1 MKFVVLHRLRIVQL
15 LIVRIIIVFTVVF
28 LSVQVHGQVSSER
41 LALNNIEKRKWD
53 KAFGQL
59 SKALSKDSLNVAASY
74 VMGCYFFAPDN
85 PEFQLDSAYRYV
97 QKAARDFE
105 LSSSKQRERLKRF
118 PLDSAAIIDLRVEI
132 DSAAFERAKQFDTEN
147 SYIDFLN
154 SFPTAAEQALA
165 VSLRNKAA
173 YHHAQAEN
181 THEAFNAFISK
192 YPDSEQVAEATARYH
207 ELLFKDIT
215 KDKRL
220 ASYKRYLREYPG
232 TVHALE
238 AERNILEISTADGTI
253 ESYLAFIREYPS
265 SKSTR
270 RANSILF
277 HLVSDD
283 QKGEIFPLEQNS
295 DSLNVVIELT
305 HGYLVPFLH
314 DGRFGFMN
322 QLGIEVINP
331 EAEELGKQYR
341 CGNLTDDVITLP
353 HKLVAINGATI
364 YGHSVEDVEDLG
376 HGFLTIETDTC
387 AFVLHKTGFKVG
399 EMCIQSAKVVNGK
412 FLALE
417 KNSLWSLWTLTG
429 RMLLPFGWEDI
440 QAIKDVIILKAKN
453 TYTITTEKDLASL
466 ADQNELGLTEFA
478 DEVKGWRSD
487 FIWVKTGA
495 TEGILTQNLDT
506 VVAVREHVLSPA
518 YFGFIAIRDNIFQT
532 WNDAGDTSQRFKQV
546 VSMEPW
552 TAVRTDS
559 AWYLFDAKTNS
570 FQSNHYDSVF
580 FVGPTAVGVRGDS
593 IRIYFSVKN
602 SITVV
607 QPARVDFIPGQESF
621 LLMQQGAKKSLYNL
635 DGKKLSVFNYDNVQ
649 YAGEGFF
656 VVSKKE
662 KKGLINSAGK
672 VLLPIEYD
680 AIGTASKGMVSLL
693 KGTKFGLFDCKT
705 RKLIKPQYSKN
716 LTFYNNNHIIAYKD
730 GMVGFI
736 GWDNKPLSKLQFNEI
751 RFWNDTAALV
761 RKDAQWMLYAIKA
774 QKAIVDKINNFNFI
788 TDGDEKLAI
797 VQQERKFGVIHNK
810 KGTIIP
816 INFSDILNVGSR
828 DVPLYF
834 TEKHVEEAS
843 IFVVIYYDSKG
854 NMLRKEVY
862 EQDDYEKIYCSNN

>member
-1 MKFVVLHRLRIVQL
+1 M
-15 LIVRIIIVFTVVF
+15 VRIIFVCTVVL
-28 LSVQVHGQVSSER
+28 LSVPVHGQVSSER

-105 LSSSKQRERLKRF
+105 LSSLKQRERWKRF
-118 PLDSAAIIDLRVEI
+118 PLDSIGIVDLRVKI

-147 SYIDFLN
+147 SYIDFIN
-154 SFPTAAEQALA
+154 GFPTAAEQTLAL
-165 VSLRNKAA
+165 SLRNKAA
-173 YHHAQAEN
+173 YRLAQAEN
-181 THEAFNAFISK
+181 NHHAFNNFISK
-192 YPDSEQVAEATARYH
+192 YPDSEQIAEARARYH
-207 ELLFKDIT
+207 ELLFQDIT
-215 KDKRL
+215 RDKRL
-220 ASYKRYLREYPG
+220 ASYKLYLREYPG
-232 TVHALE
+232 TLYAVE

-253 ESYLAFIREYPS
+253 ESYLAFIKEYPS
-265 SKSTR
+265 GTSTR

-283 QKGEIFPLEQNS
+283 QKRELYPHEQNS
-295 DSLNVVIELT
+295 DSLNAIVELMR
-305 HGYLVPFLH
+305 GYLVPFLH

-322 QLGIEVINP
+322 QQGIEVINP
-331 EAEELGKQYR
+331 ETEELDKHYR
-341 CGNLTDDVITLP
+341 CGNLTDDVIRLP

-364 YGHSVEDVEDLG
+364 YDHAVENVEDLG

-387 AFVLHKTGFKVG
+387 TFVLHKTGFTVG
-399 EMCIQSAKVVNGK
+399 EKCIQSAKVVNGK
-412 FLALE
+412 FLALQ

-429 RMLLPFGWEDI
+429 RLLLPFGWEDI
-440 QAIKDVIILKAKN
+440 QVIKDVIILKAKN
-453 TYTITTEKDLASL
+453 KYTITTEEEVAAL

-478 DEVKGWRSD
+478 DEVKGWRGD
-487 FIWVKTGA
+487 FIWVKSGA
-495 TEGILTQNLDT
+495 TEGILNQNMDT
-506 VVAVREHVLSPA
+506 VVQVRDHVLSPA
-518 YFGFIAIRDNIFQT
+518 YFGFIAKRNNVFQT
-532 WNDAGDTSQRFKQV
+532 WNDAGDTSRHFRQV

-559 AWYLFDAKTNS
+559 SWHLFDAKTNS
-570 FQSNHYDSVF
+570 FQSSHYDSVF
-580 FVGPTAVGVRGDS
+580 FVGPTAVGIRSDS
-593 IRIYFSVKN
+593 TTIHFSTKT
-602 SITVV
+602 SITVA

-621 LLMQQGAKKSLYNL
+621 LLLEQGAKKNLFDL
-635 DGKKLSVFNYDNVQ
+635 DGKKLAVLNYDNVQ
-649 YAGEGFF
+649 FAGQGFF

-672 VLLPIEYD
+672 LVLPIEYD
-680 AIGTASKGMVSLL
+680 AIGTASKGTVSLL

-716 LTFYNNNHIIAYKD
+716 LTFYNNNHLIAYKD
-730 GMVGFI
+730 GTVGLI

-751 RFWNDTAALV
+751 RFWNDTTAIV
-761 RKDAQWMLYAIKA
+761 RKDGRWMLYAIKE
-774 QKAIVDKINNFNFI
+774 QKVIADKISNLNFI
-788 TDGDEKLAI
+788 TDGEEKLAI
-797 VQQERKFGVIHNK
+797 VEQERKFGVIHNK
-810 KGTIIP
+810 RGTIIP
-816 INFSDILNVGSR
+816 INFSDILNVGSP